1 MNRMLYLSN
10 IISNKNIIT
19 NYYDFEYAGI
29 KGYAEAIGY
38 KIIFFRRNLFSVLD
52 AVRFF
57 EIVNSEEIVFC
68 NAILE
73 NMNFPIKFGDKC
85 SEIYKIFGRAIHK
98 ENYLSNCDRYYY
110 KLSSNDLIVL
120 DIAIKN
126 KKLIGLEVIYNQEI
140 IINIENN

>member
-10 IISNKNIIT
+10 IISNKNIIK

-38 KIIFFRRNLFSVLD
+38 KIIFFRRNLFSILD

-57 EIVNSEEIVFC
+57 EIVNSEEIIFC

-73 NMNFPIKFGDKC
+73 NMNFPLKFGTNCSKIDK
-85 SEIYKIFGRAIHK
+85 ILGKAIKK
-98 ENYLSNCDRYYY
+98 ESYLSNCDRYYY
-110 KLSSNDLIVL
+110 KLLNNDLIVL

-126 KKLIGLEVIYNQEI
+126 KKLIGLEMIYNQEI
-140 IINIENN
+140 ITSIEND